1 LTTVPKLDTN
11 VLRTI
16 MPANPQQLHE
26 AFNRIGGYLRSS
38 NKALRDA
45 QSLALGLLRE
55 AAADPHAVRARI
67 DEAVAVD
74 VALRCA
80 VPADKDF
87 AAAFD
92 CAPGV
97 GASTLLAVDGS
108 QAIADRHEEVAFA
121 LINIGSVRIEQGS
134 GKVPEVSVDTRLLF
148 GDELLSADGRMPS
161 EGDLALLRD
170 AAERRALLTHA
181 STASAAVVLVDGP
194 LELWGA
200 KDLSDPAAFELAR
213 RRYLDDLREL
223 HRRGCTIAGYV
234 DKPGADLVVRMLEL
248 GQLPTAGDRRA
259 RPLRGVSD
267 RWLYAQILAPG
278 QRSAV
283 FALQSSSRRTYTE
296 ERSIHFF
303 YLNVGRAAQAALAR
317 IEIPLWVARESRRV
331 DELHRALLDQCAF
344 LGVRPYPYI
353 LHRAHETARITMQD
367 KEQIKLRL
375 LLEMRDLGVEP
386 EAISPKSSAKS
397 V

>member
-1 LTTVPKLDTN
+1 V
-11 VLRTI
+11 
-16 MPANPQQLHE
+16 AE
-26 AFNRIGGYLRSS
+26 
-38 NKALRDA
+38 DA
-45 QSLALGLLRE
+45 S
-55 AAADPHAVRARI
+55 
-67 DEAVAVD
+67 
-74 VALRCA
+74 LRCA
-80 VPADKDF
+80 LPGDEDF
-87 AAAFD
+87 AVGFD
-92 CAPGV
+92 CPPGAA
-97 GASTLLAVDGS
+97 GSALLAVDGS

-121 LINIGSVRIEQGS
+121 LINIGSVSIEQGS
-134 GKVPEVSVDTRLLF
+134 GKVPQVSVDTRLLF
-148 GDELLSADGRMPS
+148 GDELRSVDGRMLS

-170 AAERRALLTHA
+170 AAERRALLTDA

-200 KDLSDPAAFELAR
+200 KDLSDPAAFEQAR
-213 RRYLDDLREL
+213 RGYLEDLREL

-248 GQLPTAGDRRA
+248 GQVPTAGDRRA

-283 FALQSSSRRTYTE
+283 FALQSSSRRIYTE
-296 ERSIHFF
+296 ERAIHFF

-317 IEIPLWVARESRRV
+317 IEIPLWVAREPRRV
-331 DELHRALLDQCAF
+331 GELHRVLLDQCAF
-344 LGVRPYPYI
+344 LGARPYPYI

-375 LLEMRDLGVEP
+375 LLEMRDHGIEP
-386 EAISPKSSAKS
+386 EAVSPKSSAKS